1 MKICFLTKKEKP
13 HVKDA
18 ISYLDKISTRI
29 DVYDES
35 GIKDFP
41 NQVIN
46 TNYDMIIAYITGW
59 IVPNPVLQNTIKW
72 NLNFH
77 PGPPEYPGTGCF
89 NFAIYDEAKEYG
101 STVNIMEPAV
111 DTGEIVA
118 VDRFLINDNETVETL
133 SKKTYKSIF
142 KLFKTVVDKIHY
154 DNSLPKSDEIWTR
167 KPYKRVDLEK
177 LCEINHGMKYD
188 EVNKRIRSTY
198 LKGKPA
204 PFIELGGY
212 RFEYNPDR

>member
-89 NFAIYDEAKEYG
+89 NFAIYD
-101 STVNIMEPAV
+101 
-111 DTGEIVA
+111 
-118 VDRFLINDNETVETL
+118 
-133 SKKTYKSIF
+133 
-142 KLFKTVVDKIHY
+142 
-154 DNSLPKSDEIWTR
+154 
-167 KPYKRVDLEK
+167 
-177 LCEINHGMKYD
+177 
-188 EVNKRIRSTY
+188 
-198 LKGKPA
+198 
-204 PFIELGGY
+204 
-212 RFEYNPDR
+212 